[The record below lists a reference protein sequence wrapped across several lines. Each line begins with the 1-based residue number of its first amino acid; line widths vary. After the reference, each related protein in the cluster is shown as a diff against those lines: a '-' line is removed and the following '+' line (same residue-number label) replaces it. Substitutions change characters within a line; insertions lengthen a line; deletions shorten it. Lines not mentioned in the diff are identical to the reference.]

1 MSILHI
7 RRDYTMNVN
16 TTFILYLLLSVII
29 GLYIFFRAIKN
40 ERVIR
45 KEKSLSYNLT
55 TFSDVELATLEDE
68 DFHLSKLDTANIS
81 LKETKDLLPLILVSD
96 GSIVEENLRY
106 INKDYSW
113 LISTLNRRKI
123 EESQIEEAIL
133 DSSGRLQFK
142 MKKD

>member
-16 TTFILYLLLSVII
+16 TTFILYFLLFVII
-29 GLYIFFRAIKN
+29 GFYISF
-40 ERVIR
+40 RVIKIR
-45 KEKSLSYNLT
+45 KVARNEKNFSYNLT
-55 TFSDVELATLEDE
+55 TFSDMELATLEDE
-68 DFHLSKLDTANIS
+68 GFHLSKLDTDNIS
-81 LKETKDLLPLILVSD
+81 LKETKDLLPLILVSN
-96 GSIVEENLRY
+96 GSIVKENLRY

-113 LISTLNRRKI
+113 LISTLNRREI
-123 EESQIEEAIL
+123 EEGQIEEAIL